1 MKIRLQ
7 KILAQANAATSRRAA
22 EELIERGRVFI
33 NGDKAHL
40 GDKAD
45 PEVDVITVDGARLKL
60 DLGKKIFIALNK
72 PKHVLTTREPHQG
85 DRRPTVYDL
94 IDVSENLFPI
104 GRLDADSEGLI
115 VLTNDGAAAQRL
127 THPRYQHSKTYK
139 VEVVGLPGLD
149 VLDKWRNGLILDEDE
164 HTSPCIVT
172 LLQGDNRLSTLRII
186 MAEGKK
192 RQIRRVGMKL
202 GHQVRRLVRT
212 HIGLLSLG
220 ELRPG
225 EWKELTASEIKLLMT
240 PAPELRRLKTARRS
254 HPIGRRSAQGSDAS
268 ARPMRRPRPDEADFE
283 EDTPRPRRPHRESAD
298 FSDDAPRPRRPRPA
312 GESRD
317 EAPRPPRRP
326 RPESA
331 DFSQDA
337 PRPRRPRPAGESR
350 DDAPRPPRHPRRDS
364 ADFSQDAPR
373 PRRPRPAGESR
384 SDDTQ
389 RPRRPRPAGESRSD
403 DTQRPRR
410 PRPDSADFSQD
421 APRPRRPRPAGE
433 SRDDAPRPP
442 RHPRP
447 DSADFSQDAPRPRR
461 PRPAGE
467 SRDDAPHPP
476 RRPRPAGGN
485 QERDED
491 SRPQRR
497 RAPDAPKGRPGRPS
511 APSTARRDEP
521 SKPPRRKGPG
531 SGSRPARGGRK
542 KEE

>member
-1 MKIRLQ
+1 MVKIRLQ

-33 NGDKAHL
+33 NGEKAHL

-45 PEVDVITVDGARLKL
+45 PEIDVITVDGARLKL

-85 DRRPTVYDL
+85 DRRPTIYDL

-149 VLDKWRNGLILDEDE
+149 VLDKWRNGVILDEDE

-172 LLQGDNRLSTLRII
+172 LIQGDNRLSTLRII
-186 MAEGKK
+186 MSEGKK

-202 GHQVRRLVRT
+202 GHQVRKLVRT

-225 EWKELTASEIKLLMT
+225 EWKELTASDIKLLMT
-240 PAPELRRLKTARRS
+240 PAPELRRLKAARRS
-254 HPIGRRSAQGSDAS
+254 HPFGRPRLEGSDA
-268 ARPMRRPRPDEADFE
+268 AVRPIRRSRPVETDLDE
-283 EDTPRPRRPHRESAD
+283 
-298 FSDDAPRPRRPRPA
+298 
-312 GESRD
+312 
-317 EAPRPPRRP
+317 
-326 RPESA
+326 
-331 DFSQDA
+331 
-337 PRPRRPRPAGESR
+337 
-350 DDAPRPPRHPRRDS
+350 
-364 ADFSQDAPR
+364 DAPR

-384 SDDTQ
+384 SDDAQ

-403 DTQRPRR
+403 DAQRPRR
-410 PRPDSADFSQD
+410 PRPAGESLSED
-421 APRPRRPRPAGE
+421 AQRPRRPRPAGE
-433 SRDDAPRPP
+433 SRSDDA
-442 RHPRP
+442 
-447 DSADFSQDAPRPRR
+447 QRPRR

-467 SRDDAPHPP
+467 SRSDDAQRP
-476 RRPRPAGGN
+476 RR
-485 QERDED
+485 
-491 SRPQRR
+491 
-497 RAPDAPKGRPGRPS
+497 
-511 APSTARRDEP
+511 
-521 SKPPRRKGPG
+521 
-531 SGSRPARGGRK
+531 
-542 KEE
+542 